1 MTGIAQKIIA
11 NPEAYSIQMLTQGV
25 KDGVIPAYIG
35 IPLIQQ
41 KTQAKSQAEA
51 MGGAQKTP
59 PIAEEVLAR
68 AEQMGGVDGL
78 RSNLPTQGYAS
89 GGIVAFE
96 GGGQVER
103 YQNKGFVDPATMTQD
118 EREAQAR
125 RDRAAML
132 KLPAAAGDI
141 LAGPYNYLAQIGEAA
156 ANAIGV
162 PRFGRALG
170 IYDADVNSVGIP
182 RIGTGGDTPFSDMAS
197 RYAMGNSAASTTAPA
212 ANQYNPA
219 TATRRSA
226 YQAQNSPVGPGI
238 DKLLKRAAPPVG
250 SVTNTPSTA
259 ASAYALTS
267 PPAASNLKGEA
278 ANEIDEYG
286 VRAAA
291 RDKETLDKLNEG
303 KPVGKPLEDYKKALQ
318 DEAIQAGADRADAKN
333 MAIFKAGLAMM
344 AGTSQHAFENIGKGA
359 MVGAEDWQAANKD
372 LKQAQRAR
380 QKELA
385 SIELAERA
393 ESRDDWKSAQKYRAD
408 AAEKADARDRFGISA
423 IMNGGVK
430 DADLA
435 ANVWGHLRSSE
446 ATVAAAQIT
455 GAAHVQGAEIGASAR
470 VQAAELRAALAG
482 AGEKGVLTQDQVL
495 KWREKYADHPEVADF
510 KKQLITK
517 YGANVTKDPKFQAA
531 VTQKIDELLARDA
544 PSPRTTGN
552 VPGYKF
558 LGKE

>member
-103 YQNKGFVDPATMTQD
+103 YQNQGYTGNPAGMGGD
-118 EREAQAR
+118 EIMSAAGTGEPYVGRNFLEGLLSVPEEPEWKRKLKVEQALRE
-125 RDRAAML
+125 RDAAMGI
-132 KLPAAAGDI
+132 KPSVT
-141 LAGPYNYLAQIGEAA
+141 PY
-156 ANAIGV
+156 
-162 PRFGRALG
+162 
-170 IYDADVNSVGIP
+170 D
-182 RIGTGGDTPFSDMAS
+182 
-197 RYAMGNSAASTTAPA
+197 
-212 ANQYNPA
+212 PA

-238 DKLLKRAAPPVG
+238 DKLLTRAAPPAG

-259 ASAYALTS
+259 ASAYALTP
-267 PPAASNLKGEA
+267 PPAASNLRGEA

-430 DADLA
+430 DTELA
-435 ANVWGHLRSSE
+435 ATVWGHLRSSE
-446 ATVAAAQIT
+446 ATVAAAQ
-455 GAAHVQGAEIGASAR
+455 IGASAR

-482 AGEKGVLTQDQVL
+482 AAGEKGVLTQDQVL